1 MPLKKS
7 LIITINVITFMTLAP
22 LIAFAET
29 NSLEFS
35 FKPGLFS
42 TQYLLITNRDAK
54 RALEFYGCYNH
65 SSGASA
71 AETSYFV
78 VMKDGIKRY
87 FDSPMFCE
95 IGQKGRYWVNPGTSG
110 KIPFKIKK
118 ELLRNADKV
127 VFEGISFTPVQ
138 TNGFIDLT
146 DKKQLLI
153 SYDVPSGKIV
163 YDENQMPVDNAIGHK
178 TIFTGIS
185 AEEGK
190 YNFRLKGQ
198 LK

>member
-7 LIITINVITFMTLAP
+7 LIITISVLTFMTLASFF
-22 LIAFAET
+22 AFAET
-29 NSLEFS
+29 NSFEFS
-35 FKPGLFS
+35 FKSGLFS
-42 TQYLLITNRDAK
+42 TQYLLITNRDTK
-54 RALEFYGCYNH
+54 RALEFYGCYNR
-65 SSGASA
+65 SGGTLTT
-71 AETSYFV
+71 ETSYFV
-78 VMKDGIKRY
+78 VMKDGIKHY

-127 VFEGISFTPVQ
+127 VFQGISFTPVQ

-153 SYDVPSGKIV
+153 SYNVSSGKIV
-163 YDENQMPVDNAIGHK
+163 YDENQMSADNTFGQK
-178 TIFTGIS
+178 TIFRGTGE
-185 AEEGK
+185 EEGK

>member
-1 MPLKKS
+1 M
-7 LIITINVITFMTLAP
+7 TFAP
-22 LIAFAET
+22 FLAFAET
-29 NSLEFS
+29 NSFNFS
-35 FKPGLFS
+35 FRPGLFS
-42 TQYLLITNRDAK
+42 TQYLLITNRDAN
-54 RALEFYGCYNH
+54 RALEFYGCYNRP
-65 SSGASA
+65 SGASV
-71 AETSYFV
+71 AETSYFF
-78 VMKDGIKRY
+78 VMKDGIKHY

-118 ELLRNADKV
+118 EFLRNADKV
-127 VFEGISFTPVQ
+127 VFQGISFTPVQ
-138 TNGFIDLT
+138 TNGFIDLI

-153 SYDVPSGKIV
+153 SYDVSSGKIT
-163 YDENQMPVDNAIGHK
+163 YEENPMPADNAIGQK

-198 LK
+198 VK